1 MSWKNESEIA
11 NARDNPC
18 LDRRGWSLAWR
29 LTVWYAAF
37 SFCGVLCA
45 TVILYF
51 ALTRNLTRENDRFL
65 ADRVHVLKALLQDRP
80 QDEDEIKFELDWPAR
95 QPVPL
100 YTRIVAGDG
109 GTLFE
114 SSGMDKE
121 LASDSFPAPT
131 SANADSLRG
140 GSIMGASG
148 RRLHAVAVRAVRG
161 VGGEELTV
169 QLARDL
175 TQTEELLRAYRTN
188 LWLVLGA
195 AFVVCT
201 VGGHAIA
208 RRGLRPVAQIR
219 DAMRHVRPTTLNER
233 VATNG
238 LPAELHEL
246 AEALNSM
253 LAALEESF
261 DRLTRL
267 AADVAHE
274 MRTPIGAL
282 RGAVEVSLSRDR
294 SAAEYR
300 AALEACLD
308 DSVRLS
314 RTIDSLMFLA
324 KADKRMTPLERER
337 VDIVHELESIRELYE
352 ASALESG
359 VALRSEGIGIVAA
372 TLDRTLFHRAV
383 CNLVENAL
391 KNTSPGGT
399 VKLGVR
405 GQNGLVTV
413 EVMDTGCGISAKDL
427 PHVFEPFY
435 RVDRARSA
443 SSGGAGLGL
452 AIVKSIATLHGGSV
466 DLRSAPGRGTT
477 VGISFPTNGPAE
489 SRGAASP
496 KLTKS

>member
-11 NARDNPC
+11 NADGRPG
-18 LDRRGWSLAWR
+18 LDRRGWPLAWR

-65 ADRVHVLKALLQDRP
+65 ADRVHVLKALLHDRP
-80 QDEDEIKFELDWPAR
+80 QDEDEIKFEVDWPAR
-95 QPVPL
+95 QPVPF
-100 YTRIVAGDG
+100 YTRILDGEG

-114 SSGMDKE
+114 SSGMDAE
-121 LASDSFPAPT
+121 LGSSSFSAPISADADSF
-131 SANADSLRG
+131 RG
-140 GSIMGASG
+140 DSIMGASG
-148 RRLHAVAVRAVRG
+148 RRFHAVAVRAVRG
-161 VGGEELTV
+161 IGGEDVTV
-169 QLARDL
+169 QVARDL
-175 TQTEELLRAYRTN
+175 AQEEELLRAYRTN

-201 VGGHAIA
+201 VGGHTIA

-219 DAMRHVRPTTLNER
+219 DAMRDVRPTTLNKR
-233 VATNG
+233 VKTNG

-246 AEALNSM
+246 AEALNTM
-253 LAALEESF
+253 LATLEESF

-274 MRTPIGAL
+274 LRTPIGAL
-282 RGAVEVSLSRDR
+282 RVAVEVSLGRDR
-294 SAAEYR
+294 SAGEYR

-324 KADKRMTPLERER
+324 KADKRMTPLAREP

-359 VALRSEGIGIVAA
+359 VALRTDGMDEVTA

-391 KNTSPGGT
+391 KNTASGGS
-399 VKLGVR
+399 VKVGVR

-413 EVMDTGCGISAKDL
+413 EVTDTGCGISAKDL

-443 SSGGAGLGL
+443 GSGGAGLGL
-452 AIVKSIATLHGGSV
+452 AIVKSIASLHSGCV
-466 DLRSAPGRGTT
+466 ELRSTPGRGTT
-477 VGISFPTNGPAE
+477 VDISFPTNGLDE
-489 SRGAASP
+489 S
-496 KLTKS
+496 

>member
-11 NARDNPC
+11 NADGRPG
-18 LDRRGWSLAWR
+18 LHRRGWPLAWR

-65 ADRVHVLKALLQDRP
+65 ADRVHVLNAFLEHRP
-80 QDEDEIKFELDWPAR
+80 QDEEEMRFELDWPAR
-95 QPVPL
+95 QAVPL
-100 YTRIVAGDG
+100 YARIVASNGVA
-109 GTLFE
+109 LFE
-114 SSGMDKE
+114 SPGMDKE
-121 LASDSFPAPT
+121 LGSTSFSLPAPVEGG
-131 SANADSLRG
+131 ALRG
-140 GSIMGASG
+140 GLILGSSG
-148 RRLHAVAVRAVRG
+148 RRFHAVAVRTVRG
-161 VGGEELTV
+161 VSGEELIV
-169 QLARDL
+169 QVARDL
-175 TQTEELLRAYRTN
+175 SHEDELLTAYRTN

-219 DAMRHVRPTTLNER
+219 DAMRHVQATTLDKR

-238 LPAELHEL
+238 LPAELYEL
-246 AEALNSM
+246 AEALNTM

-274 MRTPIGAL
+274 LRTPLGAL
-282 RGAVEVSLSRDR
+282 RGALEVSLNRDR
-294 SAAEYR
+294 NAAEYR
-300 AALEACLD
+300 STLETCLD
-308 DSVRLS
+308 DCVRLS

-324 KADKRMTPLERER
+324 KADKRMMPLERER
-337 VDIVHELESIRELYE
+337 VDLVHELESIRELYD

-359 VALRSEGIGIVAA
+359 VALRTDGMDEVTA
-372 TLDRTLFHRAV
+372 TLDRTLFHRAI

-391 KNTSPGGT
+391 KNTADGGS

-405 GQNGLVTV
+405 GENGLVTV
-413 EVMDTGCGISAKDL
+413 EVTDSGCGIAAKDL

-452 AIVKSIATLHGGSV
+452 AIVRSIATLHSGSV
-466 DLRSAPGRGTT
+466 ELRSSPGCGTT
-477 VGISFPTNGPAE
+477 VHIFFPANRRDE
-489 SRGAASP
+489 D
-496 KLTKS
+496 